1 MTCLFCGSSRLK
13 LLYEK
18 KFHPEAGWHGPFD
31 LYRCLDC
38 HSAVTLPL
46 PSADQLSKLYR
57 SFNGGMMQHVRQLR
71 DEYPLNTWFNQCID
85 HATDV
90 NGNKFNKTDVFSW
103 VDLGAGN
110 GELSKLMIQRFPLSE
125 GVAADF
131 HDKPEGLT
139 GSGIKW
145 LKADLNDS
153 LGSHIS
159 FLTKADFV
167 FLITVLEHLL
177 RPDIF
182 IGHALQLLKPGGCF
196 YLTIPRTDCLA
207 FSLLKSKWPYLIM
220 GEHLN
225 IPSVKGIKNLLSA
238 ICDKMFGLEN
248 VTITVKPVILPYPVG
263 YYLQYFGLK
272 KLADMVPKD
281 VVVRIPTGL
290 LEASVVLKEPRA
302 QH

>member
-13 LLYEK
+13 LLFEK

-31 LYRCLDC
+31 LYSCLDC
-38 HSAVTLPL
+38 HSAVTIPL
-46 PSADQLSKLYR
+46 PSADQLSKLYS
-57 SFNGGMMQHVRQLR
+57 SFNGGMMPHIRALR
-71 DEYPLNTWFNQCID
+71 DEYPLNAWFNQCID
-85 HATDV
+85 HAIGA
-90 NGNKFNKTDVFSW
+90 NGNKFGKTEVFNW
-103 VDLGAGN
+103 IDLGAGN
-110 GELSKLMIQRFPLSE
+110 GELSKMMMQRFPLST

-139 GSGIKW
+139 GNGIKW
-145 LKADLNDS
+145 LKADLNDHQ
-153 LGSHIS
+153 GSPIS

-167 FLITVLEHLL
+167 FLITVLEHLM

-182 IGHALQLLKPGGCF
+182 IGHALHLLKPGGCF
-196 YLTIPRTDCLA
+196 YLTVPRTDCLA
-207 FSLLKSKWPYLIM
+207 FSLLKGKWPYLIM

-225 IPSVKGIKNLLSA
+225 IPSVKGMKILLST
-238 ICDKMFGLEN
+238 ICDKMFGLGN
-248 VTITVKPVILPYPVG
+248 AIVTVKPVILPYPLG

-272 KLADMVPKD
+272 KLADIIPHD

-290 LEASVVLKEPRA
+290 LEASVVVKEQPD